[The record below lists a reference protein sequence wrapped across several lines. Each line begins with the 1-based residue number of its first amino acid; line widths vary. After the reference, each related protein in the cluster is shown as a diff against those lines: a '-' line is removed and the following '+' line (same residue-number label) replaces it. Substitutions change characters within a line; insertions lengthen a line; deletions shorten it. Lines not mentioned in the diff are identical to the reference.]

1 MLIESIKK
9 QIDILLKNLDNSEEN
24 VSKELISK
32 LQVFADSVLRN
43 VDELSK
49 YDIEEYIKE
58 IYKNNANVSIDS
70 YIKNLNT
77 LKQLIE
83 LKKNDDSGLFD
94 LTEKQIEFIKQ
105 VCGDTKQFIESTKA
119 NKEKNNI
126 IKANIEKYQH
136 LIEKIEVNEKKLN
149 HEEVKVLVTM
159 IDNYS
164 NKDKISILKEI
175 LNYNISIEKSKNIT
189 HRYIN
194 KEPLD
199 VTTIIEKFKEYIT
212 DKERNRK
219 FNKSIEYHEEE
230 VSYNIDLDNTTEVVK
245 YLKDNKLFEKFKSVD
260 KLLALLVYGSSQS
273 VKEAYEEFKTKDMLD
288 QSFIYEYPS
297 LWTKQG
303 ERHSIKRVKKPK
315 NGDNN
320 SEATLK
326 GYTTGLFRNELYDI
340 IDFYEANG
348 VDYKKDKGVMC
359 LFKKNLDSIKYMM
372 AIGKKYNININP
384 STFSIGDNM
393 DERSDILIE
402 CDLLNPI
409 PNLNFNNLEDTY
421 SVEQLRKITA
431 NINPSF
437 IGQVQEGHI
446 AYLQKHLQ
454 ENHKVPS
461 VVFSTKRKPY
471 NFSTDF
477 SNLKGIFEPL
487 RTYKKDKVT
496 STARIKEYALNND
509 MTNISFNGDIENYEE
524 LEKIAKGDKYIR
536 LDSDDS
542 IIESPFIKDLDNKYG
557 VPQNDYLYQIEGL
570 RISRYKVIRL
580 YQAFRDYNMNSLPE
594 NQLSE
599 YDMRLFSIAYR
610 TYIKNDIYT
619 QIKENIESLELG
631 GQRL

>member
-1 MLIESIKK
+1 MLREIIQSK
-9 QIDILLKNLDNSEEN
+9 IDNLLSELNNSNETISEELIT
-24 VSKELISK
+24 ELDS
-32 LQVFADSVLRN
+32 FADKVLTN
-43 VDELSK
+43 TDELEK
-49 YDIEEYIKE
+49 YDIDKYIKE
-58 IYKNNANVSIDS
+58 VYKDDEKINIET
-70 YIKNLNT
+70 YIKNLNA
-77 LKQLIE
+77 LKQLIK
-83 LKKNDDSGLFD
+83 LKQSDESGLFD
-94 LTEKQIEFIKQ
+94 LSEKQIEFINQICK
-105 VCGDTKQFIESTKA
+105 DTKQFITSTKS
-119 NKEKNNI
+119 NQEKNSAINI
-126 IKANIEKYQH
+126 DIQKYQS
-136 LIEKIEVNEKKLN
+136 IINRFESEKKLN
-149 HEEVKVLVTM
+149 HLDIEIINKM
-159 IDNYS
+159 INGFG
-164 NKDKISILKEI
+164 NKEKLSILKEI
-175 LNYNISIEKSKNIT
+175 LNHNLSVEKSRSGT
-189 HRYIN
+189 HRHIN
-194 KEPLD
+194 KEPVELSE
-199 VTTIIEKFKEYIT
+199 IIEKFKEYVT
-212 DKERNRK
+212 NKEKNNK

-245 YLKDNKLFEKFKSVD
+245 YLKDNKLFDKFKSVD

-303 ERHSIKRVKKPK
+303 ERHLIKRVQKPK

-461 VVFSTKRKPY
+461 VVFSTKKKPY

-477 SNLKGIFEPL
+477 STLKGIFEPL

-557 VPQNDYLYQIEGL
+557 VPQKDYLYQIEGL